1 MPTATQPSLTSGLC
15 SAHRPVV
22 LHPRRCHWHSLS
34 LHCWANTR
42 GAENHGI
49 AWVGEDSEA
58 HPAPA
63 PSCRQGC
70 HPPAQLPRALFNLD
84 WSTSR
89 DGAPQFLWAAVPGP
103 RYPLSKEFLEHLLL
117 SSFIHPSSKVYC
129 KVRWVIAIAKWKRF
143 LNFTS
148 IHLPHGSKSP
158 VQM

>member
-1 MPTATQPSLTSGLC
+1 MA
-15 SAHRPVV
+15 VV
-22 LHPRRCHWHSLS
+22 LGSGISCSTSS
-34 LHCWANTR
+34 LHVKSGMKEFHRIIEWFGLEGTSKT
-42 GAENHGI
+42 I
-49 AWVGEDSEA
+49 
-58 HPAPA
+58 
-63 PSCRQGC
+63 QFQ
-70 HPPAQLPRALFNLD
+70 PPATGTSHQLRLPRVTSSLA